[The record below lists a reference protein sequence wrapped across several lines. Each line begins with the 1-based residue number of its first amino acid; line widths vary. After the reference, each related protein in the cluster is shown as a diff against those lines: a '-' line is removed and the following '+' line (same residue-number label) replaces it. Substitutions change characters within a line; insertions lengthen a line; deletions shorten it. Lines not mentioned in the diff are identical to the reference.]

1 MAVLT
6 IEVSSLVFAWLRFC
20 SFLDRPCLPFLFFL
34 FAFLDS
40 MLEGLESGDDSRL
53 RLELVHGLLFSAI
66 SLNVAK
72 RMGEK
77 KVFSLSI
84 PLLMLGFTLV
94 NSIGTVKIL
103 LLTTKVIQQLPV
115 IR

>member
-1 MAVLT
+1 
-6 IEVSSLVFAWLRFC
+6 
-20 SFLDRPCLPFLFFL
+20 
-34 FAFLDS
+34 

-53 RLELVHGLLFSAI
+53 RLELVRGLLFSSSFSAI

-84 PLLMLGFTLV
+84 SLLMLGFTLFNNTISTIKV
-94 NSIGTVKIL
+94 F
-103 LLTTKVIQQLPV
+103 LLTTKVIQQLLV